1 MSELLNVSKH
11 IVGIYRL
18 VECKDKKM
26 TPDELQEIAEMARK
40 AEKIYYRL
48 EENYER

>member
-26 TPDELQEIAEMARK
+26 TAAELREIADMARK
-40 AEKIYYRL
+40 AEKIYYRM
-48 EENYER
+48 EQSE

>member
-11 IVGIYRL
+11 VVGIYRL

-26 TPDELQEIAEMARK
+26 TQDELREIAEMARR
-40 AEKIYYRL
+40 AAKIYYRL
-48 EENYER
+48 EQSE

>member
-11 IVGIYRL
+11 IIGIYRL

-26 TPDELQEIAEMARK
+26 TPDELREIADMARK
-40 AEKIYYRL
+40 AEKIYYRM
-48 EENYER
+48 EQSE

>member
-1 MSELLNVSKH
+1 MSELLKVSQH

-26 TPDELQEIAEMARK
+26 TPDELREIAEMARK
-40 AEKIYYRL
+40 AEKIYYRM
-48 EENYER
+48 EQSK

>member
-1 MSELLNVSKH
+1 MSELLKVSQH

-26 TPDELQEIAEMARK
+26 TPDELREIAEMARK
-40 AEKIYYRL
+40 AEKIYYRM
-48 EENYER
+48 EQSE

>member
-26 TPDELQEIAEMARK
+26 TPAELQEIADMASK
-40 AEKIYYRL
+40 AAKIYYRL
-48 EENYER
+48 EQEA

>member
-11 IVGIYRL
+11 IAGIYRL

-26 TPDELQEIAEMARK
+26 TPDELREIAEMARR
-40 AEKIYYRL
+40 AAKIYYRL
-48 EENYER
+48 EQGE